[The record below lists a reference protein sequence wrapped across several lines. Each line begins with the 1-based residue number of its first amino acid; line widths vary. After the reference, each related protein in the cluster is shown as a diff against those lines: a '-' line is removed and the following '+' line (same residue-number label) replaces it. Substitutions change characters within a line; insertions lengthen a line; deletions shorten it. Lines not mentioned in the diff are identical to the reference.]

1 MSRITALGAI
11 LLVVALS
18 LVIDS
23 PAVSSG
29 WNLKRI
35 LPSNILRKVQSSAIS
50 RKSAAEIQS
59 VIKTLP
65 SSQRE
70 LVTEAFR
77 ADPRIFGGFLVDYD
91 KVPWQVALIRGYL
104 PEPNRY
110 AFCGG
115 TLISPD
121 VVLTAAHCVK
131 NDLVRVDPKRLAIV
145 AGTGFYGTGGE
156 RIAISAIYMHPQYND
171 LTKEN
176 DVAVLKL
183 ASPSQLAKP
192 ILLSDAMPSFGTAAL
207 VSGWGVTESGMMSPD
222 LLAAKIPLVS
232 PEACMESPSYKNAI
246 KDSMLCAGER
256 EGGLDSCQGDSGGP
270 LTIGEGV
277 QVRLVGV
284 VSWGEGC
291 AQRLRYGVYASV
303 PKLRSWIDTFLT
315 SQVASTTIATPS
327 PAGS

>member
-1 MSRITALGAI
+1 MSKVAAFGAI
-11 LLVVALS
+11 LVVVALN
-18 LVIDS
+18 L
-23 PAVSSG
+23 AVSSPAASSG
-29 WNLKRI
+29 FLGKVLRADKLKKI
-35 LPSNILRKVQSSAIS
+35 ESTQNI
-50 RKSAAEIQS
+50 RKSAAEIKE
-59 VIKTLP
+59 VIETLP
-65 SSQRE
+65 NSQRD
-70 LVTEAFR
+70 LVTQAYR

-121 VVLTAAHCVK
+121 IVLTAAHCVK

-145 AGTGFYGTGGE
+145 AGTGFYGAGGE
-156 RIAISAIYMHPQYND
+156 RVAIAAIYMHPQYND

-176 DVAVLKL
+176 DVAILKL

-192 ILLSDAMPSFGTAAL
+192 ISLSDAIPSFGTTAL
-207 VSGWGVTESGMMSPD
+207 VSGWGVTENGMMSPD

-232 PEACMESPSYKNAI
+232 PEACMESPNYKDAI

-291 AQRLRYGVYASV
+291 AQRLKYGVYASV
-303 PKLRSWIDTFLT
+303 PKLRNWIDPFLT
-315 SQVASTTIATPS
+315 SQVASTTIVTLSPS
-327 PAGS
+327 GM